1 MSNLKFMLEIACFD
15 KESALIAAKAGAD
28 RIEFCADL
36 KAGGITP
43 FLQDFIDLKK
53 EITLPIFVMI
63 RTRGGDFCYS
73 DEEFQCMKFQILE
86 FKEFGVD
93 GFVFGI
99 LNKNLEVNIAQNK
112 ELVELAGGI
121 PCTFHRAFD
130 RVENYQKSLE
140 EIISCGFKTI
150 LTSGTKPNVS
160 EGKEILKN
168 LVKIADS
175 RIDILCGGGLRS
187 SNISEI
193 KNFTG
198 ATHFHSSGIIS
209 GEIADF
215 NEITRL
221 KSYI

>member
-1 MSNLKFMLEIACFD
+1 MLEIACFD
-15 KESALIAAKAGAD
+15 KESAMIAAKAGAD
-28 RIEFCADL
+28 RIEFCADF

-43 FLQDFIDLKK
+43 LLKDFIELKK
-53 EITLPIFVMI
+53 EITIPIFVMI

-73 DEEFQCMKFQILE
+73 DEEFQEMRRQILE
-86 FKEFGVD
+86 FKKYNVD

-99 LNKNLEVNIAQNK
+99 LNEKFEVNITQNK
-112 ELVELAGGI
+112 ELVDLAENI

-130 RVENYQKSLE
+130 RVKNYQKSLE
-140 EIISCGFKTI
+140 EIIICGFKTI
-150 LTSGTKPNVS
+150 LSSGTKPNVS